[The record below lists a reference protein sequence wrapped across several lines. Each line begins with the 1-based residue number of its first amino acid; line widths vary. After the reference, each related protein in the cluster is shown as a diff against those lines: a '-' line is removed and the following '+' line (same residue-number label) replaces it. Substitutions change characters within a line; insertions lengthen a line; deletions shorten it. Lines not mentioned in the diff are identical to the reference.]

1 MHSDD
6 NRCAED
12 RYSAVRSAVVRV
24 AVLVVVVAAAAAV
37 VGRSA
42 VVAAVGGGVLVDAAA
57 RHTAVERRDFE
68 RLVRTLMDPT
78 KVLAPDN
85 G

>member
-24 AVLVVVVAAAAAV
+24 AVLVVVVAAAAA
-37 VGRSA
+37 A

-78 KVLAPDN
+78 KVLAPGN

>member
-24 AVLVVVVAAAAAV
+24 AVLVVVVAAAAAA
-37 VGRSA
+37 A
-42 VVAAVGGGVLVDAAA
+42 VVAAAGGGVLVDAAA